1 MQGVADARGHYR
13 MDSAILAF
21 ILYQEKDL
29 ATFPSGSYID
39 PQEGVVLCST
49 PRLAR
54 SLRLEQA
61 RLQRDG
67 GAKQWQP
74 PVILTLAQWLDEL
87 LSRAVLTGELQPDTL
102 PQHVLDPLAER
113 LLWERAIERH
123 TRDDTAQALF
133 DMAGLARTA
142 AEAHRL
148 LVEWEVAVPQ
158 AEHTEETRQ
167 FLQWRET
174 FQALCRQHRALDT
187 ASAIEQQVELLRR
200 DAGRLP
206 DCIRLAGFDR
216 LSPQDKRLLAVLE
229 ARGVTVRNW
238 SSGANQMGEAR
249 QVALDDAEAE
259 CRAATAWVAERLQ
272 QNPAARLA
280 IVAPELGVLRARLV
294 ALLDDTL
301 HPQAA
306 LPSHAEV
313 PRLYDFSLGDP
324 LAAHPVAACGLALLR
339 LAVRRY
345 RIPQQ
350 EAGRLLRNVY
360 WSSGLFEADARAR
373 LDARMRGRLGSR
385 ITLDQLLRFA
395 RKAALDGWNV
405 QRLVEHLE
413 AISNAVSAWPRRQSA
428 RLWAASF
435 AAVLDAAGWPGERS
449 LSSHEYQAVQAWDA
463 ALADF
468 GRLDELLGSLDAGTA
483 LQRFAA
489 LLQERIF
496 QPETEGEPRVWVMG
510 MLEAA
515 AMPLDAIWVM
525 GMNDHQWPPPPR
537 PNPLLP
543 AEAQRRVHAPNA
555 CSSVQAEFAQAIH
568 ARLLRSA
575 PELIFSWSHRDG
587 ERELRA
593 SPLLADMP
601 LWQETTACA
610 ATLAE
615 QLAHPAEMEWLDD
628 HRAPPLAADENL
640 GGGTGLLKAQAICPA
655 WAFYR
660 YRLGARALDEPVEG
674 LDALGRGNLLH
685 LALQMFWQGRTSEY
699 LQDLGENALQ
709 AAIAEAVEQGMRRFV
724 EQCDEPLPP
733 QFAALEEFRLQRLL
747 ALWLELEKSRFPFA
761 VLECERR
768 IELEIDGLQVT
779 LVLDR
784 VDALPDGRLVVL
796 DYKTGSNVSQRSWA
810 EDRIAEPQL
819 PIYAALALGDGDI
832 AAVCFAKVQAA
843 EQKFIGIAAGNEVLP
858 GVAGLDAAR
867 RLFPEERF
875 PDWEALLV
883 HWRDSISAIA
893 AEIRAGDAAVRFR
906 SEDEL
911 RDCEVKPLLRL
922 PERKLQLERPLQGAS
937 PA

>member
-1 MQGVADARGHYR
+1 M
-13 MDSAILAF
+13 
-21 ILYQEKDL
+21 
-29 ATFPSGSYID
+29 ATFPAGPNID

-54 SLRLEQA
+54 SLRLEQG
-61 RLQRDG
+61 RMQRDC
-67 GAKQWQP
+67 GARKWQP

-87 LSRAVLTGELQPDTL
+87 LSRAALTGELPPDTL
-102 PQHVLDPLAER
+102 PQHVLDPVAER
-113 LLWERAIERH
+113 LLWERAIEKH
-123 TRDDTAQALF
+123 THDDAAQALF
-133 DMAGLARTA
+133 DMTGLARTA

-148 LVEWEVAVPQ
+148 MVEWEVAVPQ
-158 AEHTEETRQ
+158 TELTEETRQ

-174 FQALCRQHRALDT
+174 FQALCRQYRALDA
-187 ASAIEQQVELLRR
+187 ASAIEHQIELLRR
-200 DAGRLP
+200 GAGRLP
-206 DCIRLAGFDR
+206 ESMRLAGFDR
-216 LSPQDKRLLAVLE
+216 YSPQDKRLLAVLE
-229 ARGVTVRNW
+229 ARGVSVKDWSPGWAQAGDVRKL
-238 SSGANQMGEAR
+238 GC
-249 QVALDDAEAE
+249 DDAEAE
-259 CRAATAWVAERLQ
+259 CRAAVAWVAERLR

-301 HPQAA
+301 HPKAA
-306 LPSHAEV
+306 LPSHAEL

-324 LAAHPVAACGLALLR
+324 LAAHPLAACGLDLLR

-373 LDARMRGRLGSR
+373 LEARMRGRLGSR

-413 AISNAVSAWPRRQSA
+413 AISNTASAWPRRQSA
-428 RLWAASF
+428 RLWGASF
-435 AAVLDAAGWPGERS
+435 ANLLDAAGWPGERS

-463 ALADF
+463 ALAGF
-468 GRLDELLGSLDAGTA
+468 GRLDELLGPLDAGSA
-483 LQRFAA
+483 LQRFTA

-515 AMPLDAIWVM
+515 AAPLDAIWIM
-525 GMNDHQWPPPPR
+525 GMNDHQWPPPPH

-555 CSSVQAEFAQAIH
+555 CSSVQAEFARAIH

-575 PELIFSWSHRDG
+575 PKLVFSWSHRDG

-601 LWQETTACA
+601 LWAGETALA

-615 QLAHPAEMEWLDD
+615 QLAQPAETEWLDD
-628 HRAPPLAADENL
+628 HRAPPVSPEESL

-674 LDALGRGNLLH
+674 LDALGRGSLLH
-685 LALQMFWQGRTSEY
+685 LVLQMFWQGRSSEY
-699 LQDLGENALQ
+699 LQALDEDGLQ
-709 AAIAEAVEQGMRRFV
+709 AAIAEAVGQGMRRFV

-733 QFAALEEFRLQRLL
+733 QFAALEKFRLQRLL
-747 ALWLELEKSRFPFA
+747 GLWLELEKSRSPFA

-832 AAVCFAKVQAA
+832 AAVCFAKVQSA
-843 EQKFIGIAAGNEVLP
+843 EQKFIGIAAGDEVLP
-858 GVAGLDAAR
+858 GVAGLEAAR
-867 RLFPEERF
+867 RMFPQERF
-875 PDWEALLV
+875 PDWNALLA

-893 AEIRAGDAAVRFR
+893 AEIRAGEAAVRFR

-922 PERKLQLERPLQGAS
+922 PERKLQLERPLQATLR
-937 PA
+937 A

>member
-1 MQGVADARGHYR
+1 M
-13 MDSAILAF
+13 
-21 ILYQEKDL
+21 
-29 ATFPSGSYID
+29 ATFGAAIGID
-39 PQEGVVLCST
+39 SQQGVVLCST

-54 SLRLEQA
+54 SLRLEQG
-61 RLQRDG
+61 RLQRDS
-67 GAKQWQP
+67 GARRWQP
-74 PVILTLAQWLDEL
+74 PVILTLAQWLDDIM
-87 LSRAVLTGELQPDTL
+87 SRAALSGDLPPDTL
-102 PQHVLDPLAER
+102 PYRVLDPLAER
-113 LLWERAIERH
+113 LLWERAIDKH
-123 TRDDTAQALF
+123 TRDDAMQALF
-133 DMAGLARTA
+133 DMTGLARTA

-148 LVEWEVAVPQ
+148 MVEWGVALPQ

-167 FLQWRET
+167 FLQWRDT
-174 FQALCRQHRALDT
+174 FRSLCLKHQALDS
-187 ASAIEQQVELLRR
+187 ASAVEQQIELLRR
-200 DAGRLP
+200 GAGQLP
-206 DCIRLAGFDR
+206 DRVRLAGFDR
-216 LSPQDKRLLAVLE
+216 LSPQERRLLEVLE
-229 ARGVTVRNW
+229 VRGVLVQHW
-238 SSGANQMGEAR
+238 SPGLTQVGTAR
-249 QVALDDAEAE
+249 QVACDDVEAE
-259 CRAATAWVAERLQ
+259 CRAAVAWLAAYLR
-272 QNPAARLA
+272 QNPAGRLA
-280 IVAPELGVLRARLV
+280 IVAPELGVLRTRLM
-294 ALLDDTL
+294 ALLDDAL
-301 HPQAA
+301 HPKTA
-306 LPSHAEV
+306 LPSHTEM

-324 LAAHPVAACGLALLR
+324 LAAHPLAASGLGLLR
-339 LAVRRY
+339 FAARRY
-345 RIPQQ
+345 RISQQ
-350 EAGRLLRNVY
+350 DVGRLLRDVY

-373 LDARMRGRLGSR
+373 LDARMRGRLASHVS
-385 ITLDQLLRFA
+385 LDQVLRFA

-413 AISNAVSAWPRRQSA
+413 AISDSVSAWPRRQSA

-435 AAVLDAAGWPGERS
+435 AAMLDAAGWPGERS

-468 GRLDELLGSLDAGTA
+468 GRLDELLGPLDANSA
-483 LQRFAA
+483 LHRFSA

-555 CSSVQAEFAQAIH
+555 CSSVQAEFARAIH
-568 ARLLRSA
+568 ARLLHSA
-575 PELIFSWSHRDG
+575 PELVFSWAHRDG
-587 ERELRA
+587 ERELRP
-593 SPLLADMP
+593 SPLLADMLLLEDGP
-601 LWQETTACA
+601 VPTS
-610 ATLAE
+610 TLAE
-615 QLAHPAEMEWLDD
+615 RLAIPAVMEWLDD
-628 HRAPPLAADENL
+628 HRAPPVGPEENL

-699 LQDLGENALQ
+699 LQALDASELE
-709 AAIAEAVEQGMRRFV
+709 AAIAEAVEQGMRRFI

-733 QFAALEEFRLQRLL
+733 QFAALEKFRLQQLL
-747 ALWLELEKSRFPFA
+747 MLWLELEKTRSPFA
-761 VLECERR
+761 VMECERR

-796 DYKTGSNVSQRSWA
+796 DYKTGSSVSQRSWA

-832 AAVCFAKVQAA
+832 AAVCFAKVQSA
-843 EQKFIGIAAGNEVLP
+843 EQRFIGIAADGEVLP
-858 GVAGLDAAR
+858 GVAELEVAR
-867 RLFPEERF
+867 RIFPEDRF
-875 PDWEALLV
+875 PDWSALLT
-883 HWRDSISAIA
+883 HWRDSITAIA
-893 AEIRAGDAAVRFR
+893 TEIRTGEAAVRFR
-906 SEDEL
+906 NEDEL

-922 PERKLQLERPLQGAS
+922 PERKLQLEQPIHEV
-937 PA
+937 PAA